1 MARVMATAP
10 HALPMTGHF
19 NWPRV
24 ESVGRSITKFPQ
36 LWIGSV
42 ILLMLV
48 LSALLAPLIAPYE
61 PTAIDPRASM
71 QGPSVE
77 HWFGTDKLGRDT
89 LSRAMYGGRIS
100 LMVSFVAVALSLI
113 VGSALGMISGLKAG
127 RIDNLIMRVM
137 DSMLAFP
144 SLILA
149 LAIAFALGPSVLS
162 VIFAL
167 GVVRIPAFARVVR
180 SQVLTLSTREF
191 IVAARVLGATQSRIA
206 WVHIVPNLAAIIT
219 VQASLSAG
227 AIIFAEASLG
237 FLGLSVPPP
246 APTWGGMLQDGYVYL
261 EINPWLAVI
270 PGLIIFAAVLAFNF
284 LGDGVRD
291 AMDPQRRRLG

>member
-1 MARVMATAP
+1 MTTAP
-10 HALPMTGHF
+10 AHITVPWQEGLLGLR
-19 NWPRV
+19 RV
-24 ESVGRSITKFPQ
+24 GQSLRKFPQ
-36 LWIGSV
+36 LWVGSV
-42 ILLMLV
+42 ILLILV
-48 LSALLAPLIAPYE
+48 FSALLAPRLAPFD
-61 PTAIDPRASM
+61 PNAIDPMASM
-71 QGPSVE
+71 QGPSAQ

-100 LMVSFVAVALSLI
+100 LMVSFVAVTLSLVI
-113 VGSALGMISGLKAG
+113 GSVLGLISGLMPG
-127 RIDNLIMRVM
+127 RVDNLIMRIM
-137 DSMLAFP
+137 DSMMAFP

-180 SQVLTLSTREF
+180 AQVLTLSSQEF
-191 IVAARVLGATQSRIA
+191 IVAAKVMGATPPRVA
-206 WVHIVPNLAAIIT
+206 RCHIIPNLAAIIT

-227 AIIFAEASLG
+227 AVIFAEASLG

-246 APTWGGMLQDGYVYL
+246 TPTWGGMLQDGYIYL
-261 EINPWLAVI
+261 EVNPWLAII

-284 LGDGVRD
+284 LGDGIRD
-291 AMDPQRRRLG
+291 AIDPRRRRNG

>member
-1 MARVMATAP
+1 MARAMATTARS
-10 HALPMTGHF
+10 LPMASQPS
-19 NWPRV
+19 WPWV
-24 ESVGRSITKFPQ
+24 ERAGRSIGKFPQ
-36 LWIGSV
+36 LWIGSL
-42 ILLMLV
+42 ILLTLV
-48 LSALLAPLIAPYE
+48 LSALLAPRIAPYE
-61 PTAIDPRASM
+61 PTAIDPTASM
-71 QGPSVE
+71 LGPSAE

-100 LMVSFVAVALSLI
+100 LMVSFVAVAFSLVI
-113 VGSALGMISGLKAG
+113 GCALGMISGLKGG
-127 RIDNLIMRVM
+127 RIDNLIMRIM
-137 DSMLAFP
+137 DSLLAFP

-180 SQVLTLSTREF
+180 AQVLTLSAREF
-191 IVAARVLGATQSRIA
+191 ILAARVLGASQTRIA
-206 WVHIVPNLAAIIT
+206 WIHIIPNLAAIIT

-261 EINPWLAVI
+261 EVNPWLAVI

-284 LGDGVRD
+284 LGDGIRD